1 MVDIIIS
8 NTSPLLYL
16 HRIDALGWLPKLG
29 EKVWIPQAVQDELSE
44 GMRKGYD
51 VPDPQHCEWVTV
63 NDPRVVPSRW
73 LNVDLGAGELAVLA
87 LALEHPQCTV
97 LLDDGQARRIAQA
110 AGLNVWGTLRVLIE
124 AKSRGW
130 IDRVEVQVDRLE
142 AAGMWMSTAIRRR
155 ILALAGETDD

>member
-73 LNVDLGAGELAVLA
+73 LVDLGAGELAVLA

-124 AKSRGW
+124 AKSR
-130 IDRVEVQVDRLE
+130 
-142 AAGMWMSTAIRRR
+142 SK
-155 ILALAGETDD
+155 